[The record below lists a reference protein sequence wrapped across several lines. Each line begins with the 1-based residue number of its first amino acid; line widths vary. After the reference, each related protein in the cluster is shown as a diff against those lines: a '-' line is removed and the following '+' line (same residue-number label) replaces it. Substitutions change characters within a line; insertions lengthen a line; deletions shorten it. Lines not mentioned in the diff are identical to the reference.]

1 VLQMIIAGGWL
12 MLPIIACSVIAL
24 TIIVERFWSLRR
36 SRVLPAKLIN
46 TLHAWAKVGKVP
58 QLNLDK
64 IAVKSPLGRVVVA
77 GLLNRN
83 QGREIVKESIEE
95 TGRHVTHE
103 LERFLNTLGTIAAIS
118 PLLGLLGT
126 VSGMIKIFQVVAV
139 QGNSDFGLLALGISE
154 ALVTTAGGLTV
165 AIPSLLFYR
174 YFRGKVDGLVV
185 GMEQQAILLV
195 DLIHSSVMAEQ
206 P

>member
-1 VLQMIIAGGWL
+1 
-12 MLPIIACSVIAL
+12 
-24 TIIVERFWSLRR
+24 
-36 SRVLPAKLIN
+36 
-46 TLHAWAKVGKVP
+46 
-58 QLNLDK
+58 
-64 IAVKSPLGRVVVA
+64 
-77 GLLNRN
+77 
-83 QGREIVKESIEE
+83 
-95 TGRHVTHE
+95 
-103 LERFLNTLGTIAAIS
+103 
-118 PLLGLLGT
+118 
-126 VSGMIKIFQVVAV
+126 VVAV

-174 YFRGKVDGLVV
+174 YFRGRVERLVV

>member
-1 VLQMIIAGGWL
+1 
-12 MLPIIACSVIAL
+12 
-24 TIIVERFWSLRR
+24 
-36 SRVLPAKLIN
+36 
-46 TLHAWAKVGKVP
+46 VGKVP

-174 YFRGKVDGLVV
+174 YFRGRVERLVV